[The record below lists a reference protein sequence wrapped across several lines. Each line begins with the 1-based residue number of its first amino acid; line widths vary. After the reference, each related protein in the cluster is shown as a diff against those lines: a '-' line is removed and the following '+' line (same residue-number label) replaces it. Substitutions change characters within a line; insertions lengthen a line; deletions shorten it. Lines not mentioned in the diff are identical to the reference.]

1 MEFLLARTHC
11 RRTCQEKHSF
21 GRTILRTQTLPMWTG
36 RQIAFHE
43 SAPSFSSTTFR
54 GQFDEAWR
62 NFLMTQPEGTRRRS
76 FGRPSPSTVR
86 EVDSHAECFST
97 TSFRSGLPKRVEEQ
111 LEDERYGHRYLGR
124 PVATFSYTSK
134 TAKGWVKDRAIPVAP
149 ATNKVTRKEEIAKQ
163 CSSKGSC

>member
-1 MEFLLARTHC
+1 
-11 RRTCQEKHSF
+11 
-21 GRTILRTQTLPMWTG
+21 
-36 RQIAFHE
+36 
-43 SAPSFSSTTFR
+43 
-54 GQFDEAWR
+54 
-62 NFLMTQPEGTRRRS
+62 MTQPEGTRRRS

-111 LEDERYGHRYLGR
+111 LEVERYGHRYFGR

-149 ATNKVTRKEEIAKQ
+149 VTNKVTRKEEIANCAHRKARADGVQ
-163 CSSKGSC
+163 YVRSSTMTKVVEREKGTRDSGRQVQQTGSPLRVQKSATGQGQACQENKVAVQRQQL